1 MEVKNLGEMQLDALK
16 EVANIGACHA
26 ATALSELTTEKV
38 LVNVPVIRI
47 NPIEEIFNMAAKPGE
62 VVAGVL
68 IYFLGDITGRTLLM
82 FPREAG
88 WHLTDCLLRR
98 PMGTTKDFGELEESA
113 IKEVSNVLTCAYMNA
128 LGDLLGLVV
137 VPSVPSMTVDM
148 ASAVLD
154 AVSLDFGTDKDLVV
168 CIETEFRFVEKNAVL
183 NGYFLLL
190 PDPDSLS
197 VILKAIHLE

>member
-1 MEVKNLGEMQLDALK
+1 MELKDLKEIQLDALK

-26 ATALSELTTEKV
+26 ATALSELTNEKV

-47 NPIEEIFNMAAKPGE
+47 NPIEEIFSMAAKPSE

-68 IYFLGDITGRTLLM
+68 IYFLGDMTGRTLLM
-82 FPREAG
+82 FPQEAA

-98 PMGTTKDFGELEESA
+98 PVGTTTGIGELEESA
-113 IKEVSNVLTCAYMNA
+113 LKEVSNVLTCAYMNA
-128 LGDLLGLVV
+128 LGDLLSLVV

-154 AVSLDFGTDKDLVV
+154 AVSLDFGNDKDLVV
-168 CIETEFRFVEKNAVL
+168 CIETEFRFVEKNTVL
-183 NGYFLLL
+183 HGYFLLL
-190 PDPDSLS
+190 PDPDSLE
-197 VILKAIHLE
+197 VILKAVHLG